1 MPLGKAIRLP
11 EAVRGD
17 RGHARSKATRRHQ
30 LLSLFIAK
38 LQAGEDW
45 VHALDDSNL
54 TLMEVTSA
62 DRSASARFEVQDEV
76 ANATPA
82 KGELIFNK
90 YGESLLP
97 CEVV

>member
-1 MPLGKAIRLP
+1 
-11 EAVRGD
+11 
-17 RGHARSKATRRHQ
+17 
-30 LLSLFIAK
+30 
-38 LQAGEDW
+38 
-45 VHALDDSNL
+45 
-54 TLMEVTSA
+54 MEVTSA